1 MRLLVLTHSLDDPSF
16 RLRWGQL
23 FPMLEGEGI
32 ECSAA
37 AIPARGKTA
46 VLAAAAEAD
55 VTVHHRRLLGRR
67 DYAVLRRAAK
77 RLIYDIDDALCY
89 RPLAPHRSRQ
99 RERRFFR
106 AAGGADAVFA
116 GNRVLAG
123 ISRIANRRVMVVPT
137 TLLPDHYGYEGPK
150 LERFTAVWIG
160 QRSTVPLLDPILRS
174 LRDAGIPLR
183 VIADTAPDGTEFVP
197 WSLEAEARALGE
209 AHVGVMPIPNN
220 PIARGKCGFKLLQY
234 FAAGLP
240 AVASPVGVNR
250 SLAAGGALLA
260 RTPAEWVAA
269 LTTLRDDA
277 ELRDRMGAAAF
288 AFVSRRY
295 NAEHL
300 AQRVARL
307 LKT

>member
-1 MRLLVLTHSLDDPSF
+1 MRLLVLTHRLADPSY

-32 ECSAA
+32 ECAA
-37 AIPARGKTA
+37 AEIPARGKGA
-46 VLAAAAEAD
+46 VLARAGEYD

-67 DYAVLRRAAK
+67 DFAVLRRAAK

-89 RPLAPHRSRQ
+89 RPEAPHRSR
-99 RERRFFR
+99 RRATRFFR

-123 ISRIANRRVMVVPT
+123 ITRIANRRVMVVPT
-137 TLLPDHYGYEGPK
+137 TLLPDHYRYDGPK
-150 LERFTAVWIG
+150 RERFTAVWIG
-160 QRSTVPLLDPILRS
+160 QRSTLPLLDPILPV
-174 LRDAGIPLR
+174 LRETGILLR
-183 VIADTAPDGTEFVP
+183 VIADSAPAGTEFVP
-197 WSLEAEARALGE
+197 WSLEGEAKALGE
-209 AHVGVMPIPNN
+209 AHVGVMPVPNN

-260 RTPAEWVAA
+260 RTPEEWVAA
-269 LTTLRDDA
+269 LVALRDDPGR
-277 ELRDRMGAAAF
+277 RDRMGAAAR

-307 LKT
+307 LVG